1 MLVEYNLKL
10 NKDIY
15 GFIEKFKILTHVE
28 KGDKVGRHDDKY
40 YIEQC
45 GNLQKFKRWW
55 NNENRNKTFSYLNE
69 DFTEFFKLCSKIPTQ
84 KENMFDLKGDLCL
97 LITGLI
103 PGLYNLK
110 KSYEIQTDVDGD
122 KLRCKIDSII
132 LTFID
137 LKGQLGNN
145 RNVSDP
151 IGVKHIVPLNQE
163 KACSE
168 LIQAYSL

>member
-1 MLVEYNLKL
+1 
-10 NKDIY
+10 
-15 GFIEKFKILTHVE
+15 
-28 KGDKVGRHDDKY
+28 
-40 YIEQC
+40 
-45 GNLQKFKRWW
+45 
-55 NNENRNKTFSYLNE
+55 
-69 DFTEFFKLCSKIPTQ
+69 
-84 KENMFDLKGDLCL
+84 MFDLKGNLRV

-137 LKGQLGNN
+137 LKGQLGDN
-145 RNVSDP
+145 RNVSVP
-151 IGVKHIVPLNQE
+151 IGVKHIVPPTQE
-163 KACSE
+163 KTCSE